1 MAQQEGLYSLIFF
14 LRHVHDTVEII
25 EDVLEIIDMPH
36 RYAAAG
42 GFAVAAVIYAVDVV
56 ACIEQALGDVIV
68 TPRVLR
74 YTVRQNHRTAWAC
87 HLLLPV
93 VDLYT
98 LTALAI
104 EVAILVRN
112 LLVRDGRASQY
123 IWLLVCRW
131 GRCLLSS
138 CANCKRSRYRHWC
151 RHDSSRRQ
159 ASGYML
165 LHHHRLLFSVVAHS
179 VFLDEIEI
187 TVMLNTRRYKAQITS
202 NYVTYGSVK

>member
-1 MAQQEGLYSLIFF
+1 
-14 LRHVHDTVEII
+14 
-25 EDVLEIIDMPH
+25 MPH

-42 GFAVAAVIYAVDVV
+42 GFAVAAVVNAVDVV
-56 ACIEQALGDVIV
+56 AGIEQALGDVII

-74 YTVRQNHRTAWAC
+74 YTVRQNHRTAWVC

-104 EVAILVRN
+104 EVAVLIRN

-123 IWLLVCRW
+123 IWFLVCRW
-131 GRCLLSS
+131 RRRLLG
-138 CANCKRSRYRHWC
+138 ARAYCKRSGYRHWC

-165 LHHHRLLFSVVAHS
+165 LYHHRLLLV
-179 VFLDEIEI
+179 L
-187 TVMLNTRRYKAQITS
+187 
-202 NYVTYGSVK
+202 